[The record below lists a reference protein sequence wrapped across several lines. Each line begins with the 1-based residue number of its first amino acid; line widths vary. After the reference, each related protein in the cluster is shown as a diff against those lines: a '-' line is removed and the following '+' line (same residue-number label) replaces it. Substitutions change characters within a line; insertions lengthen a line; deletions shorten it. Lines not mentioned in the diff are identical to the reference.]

1 MNIQI
6 LLLCEKALSKH
17 LYMIYVSCISGLF
30 QTLPN
35 IYAKIDIGQNSK
47 CTSVYGK
54 GRTFLKLKN
63 GKLFNSKEGI
73 KLLVQD

>member
-6 LLLCEKALSKH
+6 LLLFDKALSKL
-17 LYMIYVSCISGLF
+17 LYKIYVSCIGGLF

-47 CTSVYGK
+47 YTSAYGK
-54 GRTFLKLKN
+54 GRTFLKLKD
-63 GKLFNSKEGI
+63 GKLFNSKEVI